1 MLQLVQD
8 AKTGRVQHVEV
19 PTPRCP
25 PGHVLV
31 QTLFSVVSAGTERHT
46 VRVGRQSALRTAASR
61 PDLVDRGLAKLQ
73 RDGVAATWRAVQE
86 RKQRTTALGY
96 SSSGRVIEVGEGITD
111 ISTGDLVA
119 CAGAGYASHSEVA
132 CVPRQ
137 LLCSLPDGAS
147 PQQAAFATLGAIA
160 LQSVRL
166 ASPQLGENVAV
177 IGLGIVGQLAVQLLV
192 ANGCRVFAVDL
203 DPDRVELARQ
213 AGAVDGCTADLA
225 VGAARPAGQGWDAAI
240 VAADSKSE
248 SPLTLAAALCR
259 PKGRVIVVGLVR
271 TDLPRQ
277 EFYDKELELTVSRSY
292 GPGRYD
298 PEFELEG
305 RDYPYPYVR
314 WTETRNLEAFVD
326 LVARKRVN
334 VERLISHQY
343 PFGEAAQAYRLLLS
357 RRAQMAILFEYSDQP
372 VQRQTRV
379 EIPAKRK
386 RTATGAG
393 FAFIG
398 AGSFART
405 TLLPLIKKY
414 GFVPQTIANASVV
427 SARATAVKFGFQTVC
442 SGIEEAIADERVDAV
457 FIATPHAEHSGQ
469 VVQALDAGKHV
480 FVEKPLAVTRA
491 GLDEVAAAV
500 TKAQGV
506 LHVGFNRRFSPFAT
520 MARQTLADRSEPL
533 RFHYRVNAGPLPET
547 HWLHDPR
554 HGGRIIGE
562 ACHFVDLAS
571 FLAGSTLVSM
581 NASGSTDIQ
590 LQLEFEDGSGG
601 TISYITSNRAPLAKE
616 RLELWCGDQVIEME
630 DFSRAWFYHAG
641 REDKVR
647 WRKARKGLEEEV
659 AAFAQGVEAGVPP
672 IPFEVI
678 AQTTLATIEA
688 GALLPLDRRRRLV

>member
-8 AKTGRVQHVEV
+8 AKTGRVEHVEV

-25 PGHVLV
+25 AGCVLV

-46 VRVGRQSALRTAASR
+46 VRVGKQSALRTAASR

-96 SSSGRVIEVGEGITD
+96 NSSGRVLEVGDRITD
-111 ISTGDLVA
+111 VAPGDLVA
-119 CAGAGYASHSEVA
+119 CAGAGYASHAEIA

-137 LLCSLPDGAS
+137 LLCRLPEGAS
-147 PQQAAFATLGAIA
+147 PQHAAFATLGAIA

-213 AGAVDGCTADLA
+213 AGAVDGSTADLA
-225 VGAARPAGQGWDAAI
+225 PGAPRPAGQGWDAAI

-248 SPLTLAAALCR
+248 APLTLAATLCR

-298 PEFELEG
+298 PQFELEG
-305 RDYPYPYVR
+305 QDYPYPYVR

-326 LVARKRVN
+326 LVARKRVD

-357 RRAQMAILFEYSDQP
+357 RKTQMAILFEYADQP
-372 VQRQTRV
+372 VERQSRV
-379 EIPAKRK
+379 EVPVKRK
-386 RTATGAG
+386 RTATGGG

-398 AGSFART
+398 AGAFART
-405 TLLPLIKKY
+405 TLLPLITKY
-414 GFVPQTIANASVV
+414 GFVPQTIANAGVV
-427 SARATAVKFGFQTVC
+427 SARATAAKFGFQTVC
-442 SGIEEAIADERVDAV
+442 SGVEEAIADERVDAV
-457 FIATPHAEHSGQ
+457 FIATPHASHSGQ
-469 VVQALDAGKHV
+469 VAKALAAGKHV

-491 GLDEVAAAV
+491 GLDEVTAAAA
-500 TKAQGV
+500 KAEGV
-506 LHVGFNRRFSPFAT
+506 LQVGFNRRFSPFAA
-520 MARQTLADRSEPL
+520 MAREALTGRSEPL
-533 RFHYRVNAGPLPET
+533 RFHYRVNAGPLPEK
-547 HWLHDPR
+547 HWLHEPK
-554 HGGRIIGE
+554 HGGRVVGE
-562 ACHFVDLAS
+562 ACHFVDLVS
-571 FLAGSTLVSM
+571 FLAGSTLVSVH
-581 NASGSTDIQ
+581 ATGAADVQ
-590 LQLEFEDGSGG
+590 LHLEFEDGSGG
-601 TISYITSNRAPLAKE
+601 TISYITTNRAPLVKE

-630 DFSRAWFYHAG
+630 DFSRA
-641 REDKVR
+641 
-647 WRKARKGLEEEV
+647 
-659 AAFAQGVEAGVPP
+659 
-672 IPFEVI
+672 
-678 AQTTLATIEA
+678 
-688 GALLPLDRRRRLV
+688 